1 MKTRFKFIT
10 IEGGDGAGK
19 STFIPIIQNYLTNQG
34 EEVILTREPGG
45 TFLGEKL
52 RDLLLTHKMDTLAET
67 LLMFAARAEHIEQI
81 IKPALNDG
89 KWVICDRF
97 TDSTFAYQSAA
108 KGLPESVIKTLQ
120 DVVQK
125 DLLPGLTFVF
135 DVPLAVSKQRLLKTG
150 KIPDKFESED
160 DTFKENVNIGY
171 KNIVKKNPARCK
183 LIDSSRSIEDTKE
196 QVIILLN
203 QFYQSFNK

>member
-203 QFYQSFNK
+203 QFYQSFK